1 MCLSVPSLQAW
12 VGFSC
17 SRTGWFNGPP
27 SIDFVLVLPVM
38 RIGWKGAFLKAPG
51 SFLNPGESVH
61 GVLALELPD
70 AAAAVLALVIAA
82 VGAAVTWWLVR
93 RGRAGAEQARLYEQ
107 AESARRD
114 LEHLAEQLQDQA
126 SHLQEQTAE
135 LEVLNEEM
143 ATSEARLR
151 STIDSSLD
159 AIVMTDDASVI
170 MEWNHHAERLFGW
183 SADEAIGQT
192 LAQTIIPPRYREG
205 HQKGID
211 HYMTTGEG
219 PILNRRIEISAL
231 RRDGTEFPVELTV
244 APARSGTRVLFNAF
258 IRDLTEQKAA
268 AGLLSAEHAVTRVV
282 AESHT
287 LHEAAPRLLQVIG
300 ESLHWAVG
308 VFWVMHEDGERMS
321 FAGRWT
327 APGAA
332 GPAQGVADPALT
344 FGRGQGLPG
353 RVWELGEPVWVPD
366 VTRDANFPRAAKA
379 AAAGLH
385 GAFAFPIR
393 AADELMGVIEF
404 FHRSVLEPDPALLEA
419 VDAIGRDI
427 GQSIKRVRA
436 EEARDQALHELAEAN
451 QRLAART
458 DEAESANRA
467 KSEFLANMSH
477 ELRTPINAII
487 GYAELLEMGIT
498 GPITPAQRAQLGRV
512 RASSQHLLGL
522 IEEIL
527 DLSKIEAGR
536 FRVERVA
543 APVVESVDAAV
554 ALITPQAAEKG
565 LHLALDCDPGA
576 GAWFMGDP
584 DRVRQIMV
592 NLLYNAVKFTGDGG
606 RVSIHCGAAGAP
618 ADPARLAGPGPWVRI
633 QVEDTGMGIAP
644 DQVEAIFQPFVQA
657 EMGRT
662 RQHGGTG
669 LGLTISR
676 QLARLMEGDLTV
688 RTAPG
693 QGSCF
698 TLWLPAAAPGQ
709 APTRAPEP
717 ALAVEQRPRGVSEMG
732 EALQLRIAEILNSV
746 NARLRVDPAIPV
758 AAALTDAELEDHQ
771 ATFLADIAQ
780 ALVLIGQTGADPAL
794 MRDGSDIQ
802 RLIAARHGLR
812 RAQQGWTEEGLRR
825 EFQILREVLD
835 EALHASVR
843 VGDHEVDAVRDVL
856 RGLVERAEE
865 ISIQGLRST
874 VAAAGE

>member
-1 MCLSVPSLQAW
+1 L
-12 VGFSC
+12 
-17 SRTGWFNGPP
+17 
-27 SIDFVLVLPVM
+27 D
-38 RIGWKGAFLKAPG
+38 
-51 SFLNPGESVH
+51 PGEAVH

-70 AAAAVLALVIAA
+70 AAAAVLALLIAA
-82 VGAAVTWWLVR
+82 VGAAVTWWLVH
-93 RGRAGAEQARLYEQ
+93 RGRVGAEQARLYEQ

-135 LEVLNEEM
+135 LEVLNEEL

-159 AIVMTDDASVI
+159 AIVMTDDESVI

-192 LAQTIIPPRYREG
+192 LAQTIIPPRFREG

-211 HYMTTGEG
+211 HYLATGEG
-219 PILNRRIEISAL
+219 PILNRRIEIPAI
-231 RRDGTEFPVELTV
+231 RRDGAEFPVELTV

-268 AGLLSAEHAVTRVV
+268 ERRLAAEHAVTRVV

-300 ESLHWAVG
+300 ESLQWPLG
-308 VFWVMHEDGERMS
+308 VFWVLDGNGEQLCY
-321 FAGRWT
+321 AGRWM
-327 APGAA
+327 APDAPDPGQA
-332 GPAQGVADPALT
+332 VADPALA
-344 FGRGQGLPG
+344 FQRGQGLPG
-353 RVWELGEPVWVPD
+353 RVWEKGEPAWVSD
-366 VTRDANFPRAAKA
+366 VTRDPNFPRAARA

-393 AADELMGVIEF
+393 AGGELMGVIEF
-404 FHRSVLEPDPALLEA
+404 FHQSVLEPDPALLEA

-451 QRLAART
+451 QRLASRT
-458 DEAESANRA
+458 TEAESANRA
-467 KSEFLANMSH
+467 KTEFLANMSH

-487 GYAELLEMGIT
+487 GYSELLEMGIT

-543 APVVESVDAAV
+543 APVVETVEAAV
-554 ALITPQAAEKG
+554 ALVTPQAAEKG

-576 GAWFMGDP
+576 DAWFMGDP
-584 DRVRQIMV
+584 DRVRQIVV
-592 NLLYNAVKFTGDGG
+592 NLLSNAVKFTGGGG
-606 RVSIHCGAAGAP
+606 RASIHCNV
-618 ADPARLAGPGPWVRI
+618 ADRPGDDARLAGTGPWVRI

-657 EMGRT
+657 DTGRT
-662 RQHGGTG
+662 RAHGGTG

-676 QLARLMEGDLTV
+676 QLARLMDGDLTV

-698 TLWLPAAAPGQ
+698 TLWLPAAAPDQ
-709 APTRAPEP
+709 APARAPEP
-717 ALAVEQRPRGVSEMG
+717 TLAVEQRPRGVAEMG
-732 EALQLRIAEILNSV
+732 EALQARTADILNAM
-746 NARLRVDPAIPV
+746 NDRLRADPAIP
-758 AAALTDAELEDHQ
+758 AAAGLTEAELEDHQ

-802 RLIAARHGLR
+802 RLIAGRHGLR

-825 EFQILREVLD
+825 EFQILRETLD
-835 EALHASVR
+835 EALHAATR
-843 VGDHEVDAVRDVL
+843 AGDHELDGVREVL
-856 RGLVERAEE
+856 RSLVERAEE
-865 ISIQGLRST
+865 ISIQGMRSGAS
-874 VAAAGE
+874 AAE

>member
-1 MCLSVPSLQAW
+1 
-12 VGFSC
+12 
-17 SRTGWFNGPP
+17 
-27 SIDFVLVLPVM
+27 VLPVM
-38 RIGWKGAFLKAPG
+38 RIGWKGAFASEPG
-51 SFLNPGESVH
+51 SFLNPGEAVH

-70 AAAAVLALVIAA
+70 AAAAVLALLIAA
-82 VGAAVTWWLVR
+82 VGAAVTWWLVQ

-114 LEHLAEQLQDQA
+114 LEQLAEQLQDQA

-135 LEVLNEEM
+135 LEALNEEM

-192 LAQTIIPPRYREG
+192 LAQTIIPPRFREG
-205 HQKGID
+205 HQRGID
-211 HYMTTGEG
+211 HYLATGEG
-219 PILNRRIEISAL
+219 PILNRRIEISAI

-268 AGLLSAEHAVTRVV
+268 ERRLTAEHAVTRVV

-300 ESLHWAVG
+300 ESLHWPVG
-308 VFWVMHEDGERMS
+308 VFWVMDTDGEQLC

-327 APGAA
+327 APDAA
-332 GPAQGVADPALT
+332 DPGQGVADPALT
-344 FGRGQGLPG
+344 FGRGRGLPG
-353 RVWELGEPVWVPD
+353 RVWERGEPTWVSD
-366 VTRDANFPRAAKA
+366 VTRDANFPRAARA
-379 AAAGLH
+379 AEAGLH

-404 FHRSVLEPDPALLEA
+404 FHESVLAPDPALLEA

-451 QRLAART
+451 QRLASRT
-458 DEAESANRA
+458 TEAESANRA
-467 KSEFLANMSH
+467 KTEFLANMSH

-487 GYAELLEMGIT
+487 GYSELLEMGIT

-543 APVVESVDAAV
+543 APVVETVDAAL
-554 ALITPQAAEKG
+554 ALVTPQAAEKG

-576 GAWFMGDP
+576 DTWFMGDP
-584 DRVRQIMV
+584 DRVRQILV
-592 NLLYNAVKFTGDGG
+592 NLLSNAVKFTAGGG
-606 RVSIHCGAAGAP
+606 RASIHCNVSHAP
-618 ADPARLAGPGPWVRI
+618 ADDAQLAGAGPWVRL

-657 EMGRT
+657 DMGRT
-662 RQHGGTG
+662 RAHGGTG

-693 QGSCF
+693 EGSCF
-698 TLWLPAAAPGQ
+698 TLWLPAAAPGP
-709 APTRAPEP
+709 APAHAPEP
-717 ALAVEQRPRGVSEMG
+717 TLAVEQRPRGVAEMG
-732 EALQLRIAEILNSV
+732 EALQARIADVLNTV
-746 NARLRVDPAIPV
+746 NERLRADAAIPG
-758 AAALTDAELEDHQ
+758 AAGLTEAELEDHQ

-825 EFQILREVLD
+825 EFAILRESLD
-835 EALHASVR
+835 EALHAATR
-843 VGDHEVDAVRDVL
+843 AGDHEVGAVREVL
-856 RGLVERAEE
+856 RSLVERAEE
-865 ISIQGLRST
+865 ISIQGMRSGAS
-874 VAAAGE
+874 AAE